1 MSSRGG
7 ARKRLKNRSKSQR
20 ANLLFPVSRLH
31 RYLKKSTHKLRIGV
45 GAPIYAA
52 AVIEYLTAEVL
63 ELAGNAARDNKKSRI
78 TPRHILLAIANDEE
92 LHTLLRKVTIASGGV
107 LPKIHPELLAKK
119 RGGKLITG
127 SNGPLTVPYKKAI
140 ATKPVTHKKVSP
152 GKVGPPGTDASDSA
166 PVASVKAA
174 GTSIAKLRRG
184 KDASATSSSVSA
196 PTAPNSF
203 SVLSEKKL
211 FLGQKLTVVQAD
223 IASVSADAVVNP
235 TNSSFSL
242 VGECG
247 RALEKKGGKE
257 FAKNVADI
265 SASHGQLAQSDVA
278 ICPGG
283 SSLPAKFVIHVN
295 GPTSSDTDAY
305 GRLERCVKNCF
316 VLAESHNL
324 KSIALPSIGSGRAGF
339 PKQAAAQTIIK
350 SIHQYFVS
358 SMSSSLKQVYFVLYD
373 MESIGV
379 YTSELAKLDA

>member
-1 MSSRGG
+1 MS
-7 ARKRLKNRSKSQR
+7 
-20 ANLLFPVSRLH
+20 
-31 RYLKKSTHKLRIGV
+31 T
-45 GAPIYAA
+45 
-52 AVIEYLTAEVL
+52 EVL

-140 ATKPVTHKKVSP
+140 ATKPVTHKKLFTKTSP
-152 GKVGPPGTDASDSA
+152 FYSSGPTF
-166 PVASVKAA
+166 A

-324 KSIALPSIGSGRAGF
+324 KSIALPSIGSGRYAGF